1 MQDAERKLLSFLM
14 PAGLL
19 EYFQIQEVDQVE
31 NQLHIYL
38 DELNTPP
45 IGYENIKL
53 ESKGFIPSTEITDFP
68 IRGQKVTLHIRRR
81 RWTIV
86 ETGDIIT
93 RDWKLVHQGAR
104 MTTEFGLFLKKV
116 FG

>member
-1 MQDAERKLLSFLM
+1 LQAAERKLLSLLM
-14 PAGLL
+14 PEGLL

-38 DELNTPP
+38 DELNTAPA
-45 IGYENIKL
+45 GYENSKL
-53 ESKGFIPSTEITDFP
+53 ASKGFMPSTEISDFL

-81 RWTIV
+81 WTV
-86 ETGDIIT
+86 LDSGQIIT
-93 RDWKLVHQGAR
+93 RDWNLVREGAR
-104 MTTEFGLFLKKV
+104 MTTEFELFLKKI